1 MFHDLVNLLYP
12 TVCHICEAEL
22 LKNEQILCTSCLHD
36 LPITRYHLDNENPV
50 KKVFYGRVK
59 IEKATALLHF
69 RKKAGVQ
76 HLIHDLKYR
85 GHQEIGTYLGK
96 WLGEELSNIEAY
108 RQIEV
113 VIPVPLHRTKLKERG
128 FNQVDKFGKEIA
140 NAIKADYYDDVL
152 LKINSTQTQTLKD
165 RLSRW
170 GKLEETLVVE
180 NIEKV
185 ANKHILIVDDLV
197 TTGATLEACAHK
209 LLEIPG
215 VRLSVA
221 TMAITD

>member
-1 MFHDLVNLLYP
+1 MFHDFVNLLYP
-12 TVCHICEAEL
+12 AVCHICEAEL
-22 LKNEQILCTSCLHD
+22 LKNEHLICTSCLHD
-36 LPITRYHLDNENPV
+36 LPVTSYHLDNENPV

-59 IEKATALLHF
+59 IRKATALLHF

-85 GHQEIGTYLGK
+85 GHREIGIYLGR
-96 WLGEELSNIEAY
+96 WLGEELSAIPEW
-108 RQIEV
+108 QDIDV
-113 VIPVPLHRTKLKERG
+113 VIPVPLHKTKLKQRG
-128 FNQVDKFGKEIA
+128 FNQVEDFGKEIA
-140 NAIKADYYDDVL
+140 KAIHAEYLDDIL
-152 LKINSTQTQTLKD
+152 LKVSSTQSQTLKG

-170 GKLEETLVVE
+170 GKLEETLDIR
-180 NIEKV
+180 NPEKV
-185 ANKHILIVDDLV
+185 LNKHILIVDDLV

-215 VRLSVA
+215 VELSVA

>member
-1 MFHDLVNLLYP
+1 MFHDFVDLLYP
-12 TVCHICEAEL
+12 PVCHICEASL
-22 LKNEQILCTSCLHD
+22 LKNEHIICTSCLHD
-36 LPITRYHLDNENPV
+36 LPITKYHLDNENPV

-59 IEKATALLHF
+59 IKNATALMHF

-85 GHQEIGTYLGK
+85 GHREIGSYLGK
-96 WLGEELSNIEAY
+96 WLGEELSSIPEY
-108 RQIEV
+108 QDIDI
-113 VIPVPLHRTKLKERG
+113 VIPVPLHKTKLKQRG
-128 FNQVDKFGKEIA
+128 FNQVEDFGKEIA
-140 NAIKADYYDDVL
+140 KAINAEYYDDIL
-152 LKINSTQTQTLKD
+152 LKISKTQSQTFKD

-170 GKLEETLVVE
+170 GKLEETLDIQ
-180 NIEKV
+180 NTEK
-185 ANKHILIVDDLV
+185 AFNKHILIVDDLV

-215 VRLSVA
+215 VELSLA

>member
-1 MFHDLVNLLYP
+1 MFHDFVNLLYP
-12 TVCHICEAEL
+12 AVCHICEAEL
-22 LKNEQILCTSCLHD
+22 LKNEHLICTSCLHD
-36 LPITRYHLDNENPV
+36 LPVTSYHLDNENPV

-59 IEKATALLHF
+59 IRKATALLHF

-85 GHQEIGTYLGK
+85 GHREIGIYLGK
-96 WLGEELSNIEAY
+96 WLGEELSAIPEWQNID
-108 RQIEV
+108 V
-113 VIPVPLHRTKLKERG
+113 VIPVPLHKTKLKQRG
-128 FNQVDKFGKEIA
+128 FNQVEDFGKEIA
-140 NAIKADYYDDVL
+140 KAIHAEYLDDIL
-152 LKINSTQTQTLKD
+152 LKVSSTQSQTLKG

-170 GKLEETLVVE
+170 GKLEETLDIR
-180 NIEKV
+180 NPEKV
-185 ANKHILIVDDLV
+185 LNKHILIVDDLV

-215 VRLSVA
+215 VELSVA

>member
-1 MFHDLVNLLYP
+1 MFHDFINLLYP
-12 TVCHICEAEL
+12 AACHICEAEL
-22 LKNEQILCTSCLHD
+22 LKNEHIICTSCLHD
-36 LPITRYHLDNENPV
+36 LPVTSYHLHNENPV

-59 IEKATALLHF
+59 IKNATALMHF

-85 GHQEIGTYLGK
+85 GHREIGSYLGK
-96 WLGEELSNIEAY
+96 WLGEELSSIEEY
-108 RQIEV
+108 QDVDI
-113 VIPVPLHRTKLKERG
+113 VIPVPIHKIKLKQRG
-128 FNQVDKFGKEIA
+128 FNQVEDFGKEIA
-140 NAIKADYYDDVL
+140 RAINASYHDDIL
-152 LKINSTQTQTLKD
+152 LKISSTQSQTLKD

-170 GKLEETLVVE
+170 GKLEETLDLQ
-180 NIEKV
+180 NTEKA

-215 VRLSVA
+215 VQLSVA

>member
-1 MFHDLVNLLYP
+1 MFHDFINLLYP

-22 LKNEQILCTSCLHD
+22 LKNEELICTLCLHD
-36 LPITRYHLDNENPV
+36 LPVTSYHLDNENPV

-85 GHQEIGTYLGK
+85 GHREIGTYLGK
-96 WLGEELSNIEAY
+96 WLGTELSNSDWKDKIDV
-108 RQIEV
+108 I
-113 VIPVPLHRTKLKERG
+113 IPVPLHRSRLKERG
-128 FNQVDKFGKEIA
+128 FNQVEDFGKEIA
-140 NAIKADYYDDVL
+140 ASLNAEYIDDIL
-152 LKINSTQTQTLKD
+152 LKISSTQTQTLKD

-170 GKLEETLVVE
+170 GKLEETLQIK
-180 NIEKV
+180 NSEKI
-185 ANKHILIVDDLV
+185 AGKHILLVDDLV

-209 LLEIPG
+209 LYEVPDITI
-215 VRLSVA
+215 SIA

>member
-1 MFHDLVNLLYP
+1 MFHDFINLLYP

-22 LKNEQILCTSCLHD
+22 LKNEELICTSCLHD
-36 LPITRYHLDNENPV
+36 LPVTSYHLDNENPV
-50 KKVFYGRVK
+50 KKVFYGRLK

-85 GHQEIGTYLGK
+85 GHREIGTYLGK
-96 WLGEELSNIEAY
+96 WLGTELATSDWKNI
-108 RQIEV
+108 IDV
-113 VIPVPLHRTKLKERG
+113 VIPVPLHKSRLRERG
-128 FNQVDKFGKEIA
+128 YNQVEDFGKEIA
-140 NAIKADYYDDVL
+140 ASLNAEYIDNIL
-152 LKINSTQTQTLKD
+152 LKISSTQTQTLKD

-170 GKLEETLVVE
+170 GKLEETLQIQ
-180 NIEKV
+180 NSEKIIG
-185 ANKHILIVDDLV
+185 KHILLVDDLV

-209 LLEIPG
+209 LYEVPDIKI
-215 VRLSVA
+215 SVA

>member
-1 MFHDLVNLLYP
+1 MFHDFVNLLYP

-108 RQIEV
+108 RQIDV
-113 VIPVPLHRTKLKERG
+113 VIPVPLHRIKLKERG
-128 FNQVDKFGKEIA
+128 FNQVENFGKEIA
-140 NAIKADYYDDVL
+140 NAINADYYDDVL
-152 LKINSTQTQTLKD
+152 LKINATQTQTLKD
-165 RLSRW
+165 RFSRW
-170 GKLEETLVVE
+170 GKLEETLVVQ